1 MTIPSQQSV
10 VQPKLKERS
19 TSHSFWPAAVLL
31 IWTRTLVIAPAVDY
45 KIQNRVPAVK
55 VNRVSDATRLAGV
68 ELTVTVRNRLRL
80 FFFGTWRRQIL
91 ENTFDFGEWQVLAP
105 LIERTS
111 SNPNCRR
118 RRIHWTILSSY
129 NAHKRSNE
137 TTMTRCRQTMTRELK
152 NLTFQTI
159 QSQPI
164 GVWGCSVS
172 SASEHPAIFKILRF
186 CHVGT

>member
-1 MTIPSQQSV
+1 MNAHAGHRAGRRLQNSKPGTGRQG
-10 VQPKLKERS
+10 QPRIGRDAS
-19 TSHSFWPAAVLL
+19 GGCGTNGH
-31 IWTRTLVIAPAVDY
+31 RTKPFEVI
-45 KIQNRVPAVK
+45 
-55 VNRVSDATRLAGV
+55 
-68 ELTVTVRNRLRL
+68 
-80 FFFGTWRRQIL
+80 FFGTWRRQIL

-172 SASEHPAIFKILRF
+172 SASEHPAILKILRF
-186 CHVGT
+186 CHVGTQPA